1 MIIDLYF
8 TNDFFVYWIVQT
20 LYNFND
26 IINMTKK
33 YAQIM
38 FWITTEAFIRKNA
51 IVAFLYKKNS
61 KAENN
66 YDSYIK
72 KVCKW
77 LKLCGVF
84 QILAFETYGQKTR
97 KIVRLI

>member
-1 MIIDLYF
+1 
-8 TNDFFVYWIVQT
+8 
-20 LYNFND
+20 
-26 IINMTKK
+26 MTKK

-72 KVCKW
+72 KV
-77 LKLCGVF
+77 
-84 QILAFETYGQKTR
+84 
-97 KIVRLI
+97 